1 LVFGS
6 YPGSDKSLRGVQASA
21 GLIYDVLAQYDPHHV
36 LLKQALDEVLERT
49 FNFARLQ
56 ATLEELHFG
65 LVQDAVCYPPVVC

>member
-1 LVFGS
+1 
-6 YPGSDKSLRGVQASA
+6 VQAA

-56 ATLEELHFG
+56 ATLEEMQEPALRKG
-65 LVQDAVCYPPVVC
+65 IS